1 MSTDPKSTKFD
12 VTNSKYELV
21 RSIGP
26 LEAIFAKL
34 SSMFPRQVPRAL
46 IARPRGTL
54 EQWHRQLHDLG
65 STPCEAGH
73 ALHT

>member
-21 RSIGP
+21 GP
-26 LEAIFAKL
+26 SGRLRQFCQAPCEACL
-34 SSMFPRQVPRAL
+34 SSIHSVREA
-46 IARPRGTL
+46 L
-54 EQWHRQLHDLG
+54 EQWHGQLHDLG
-65 STPCEAGH
+65 STPCQAGR